1 MKILCL
7 KCRLEKD
14 TSEFSKDNRSK
25 QRGYQAYCKLCQ
37 KTYHALTKEH
47 HHEVTRTWRQN
58 NKIQVMNHY
67 GPECACCGEGR
78 IEFLTI
84 DHVNGGG
91 TKHRKEINKSSGSHF
106 YKWLID
112 NNFPEGFRVLCF
124 NCNCSLGF
132 HGYCPHGLK

>member
-1 MKILCL
+1 MKLLCL

-14 TSEFSKDNRSK
+14 ASEFSKDNRSK
-25 QRGYQAYCKLCQ
+25 QRGYQGYCKAC
-37 KTYHALTKEH
+37 KKKAYHELTKVH
-47 HHEVTRTWRQN
+47 HHEVTRLWRQN
-58 NKIQVMNHY
+58 HKEQVLNHY
-67 GPECACCGEGR
+67 GNRCTCCGENH

-84 DHVNGGG
+84 DHINGDGA
-91 TKHRKEINKSSGSHF
+91 KHRKETNGHT